1 MCQMMQYMMNM
12 MGTRMYYIVNNMV
25 AGMHD
30 ILYYTGCRSVLNYT
44 LYVKVDKLYDYSNRA
59 GHVFIDIL
67 DAGRVALY
75 DILYGSKAAP
85 SHI

>member
-1 MCQMMQYMMNM
+1 M

-25 AGMHD
+25 AGMHY
-30 ILYYTGCRSVLNYT
+30 IIYYTGWRNELNYT
-44 LYVKVDKLYDYSNRA
+44 LNIKVDKLYDYSNRA

-67 DAGRVALY
+67 DVGRVALY